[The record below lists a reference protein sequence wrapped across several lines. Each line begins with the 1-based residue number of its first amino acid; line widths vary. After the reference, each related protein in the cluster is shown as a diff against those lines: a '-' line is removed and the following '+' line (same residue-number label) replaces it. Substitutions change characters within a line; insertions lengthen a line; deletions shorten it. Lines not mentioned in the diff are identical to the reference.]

1 MLLLLS
7 LFGFYAKTEE
17 KGNPCCHLWAK
28 FRLQQERK
36 EMLPED
42 VTEGEK
48 KRQKK
53 NGNQASNHQSR
64 QSEDDSFRIDSL
76 HFPLPTSSFSPV
88 ISIHARTYKDVFQLS
103 IAEFS
108 QTVSSVPPRGE
119 TSGQKD
125 SFQREGL
132 VHNGRV
138 VCVFSVFAIAFIWDF
153 KHERSG
159 SIVLGPS
166 YYGLEQ
172 RNNHGVGDIADYYL
186 GFSHAAVDG
195 E

>member
-1 MLLLLS
+1 MLVLS
-7 LFGFYAKTEE
+7 FLCEDRRGILF
-17 KGNPCCHLWAK
+17 WAK
-28 FRLQQERK
+28 FRLQQ
-36 EMLPED
+36 
-42 VTEGEK
+42 K
-48 KRQKK
+48 KAKK
-53 NGNQASNHQSR
+53 NGNQAKQSSK

-76 HFPLPTSSFSPV
+76 HFPLPTSSFSPL

>member
-1 MLLLLS
+1 MRRQKKRGIRVVICGRNL
-7 LFGFYAKTEE
+7 GFSKKEKKCSRKT
-17 KGNPCCHLWAK
+17 W
-28 FRLQQERK
+28 RK
-36 EMLPED
+36 E
-42 VTEGEK
+42 K
-48 KRQKK
+48 KKGKKK
-53 NGNQASNHQSR
+53 NGNQASNQSR

>member
-1 MLLLLS
+1 MLLLS

-53 NGNQASNHQSR
+53 NGNQASNQSR

-119 TSGQKD
+119 TGGQKD
-125 SFQREGL
+125 SIQREGL

-138 VCVFSVFAIAFIWDF
+138 VRVFSVFAITFVWYF
-153 KHERSG
+153 KHERGG
-159 SIVLGPS
+159 SFVLGAG
-166 YYGLEQ
+166 YHGFKQ

-186 GFSHAAVDG
+186 RSRHAAVDG